1 MGLHKVPNVFPNM
14 FSLVPH
20 FYSIK
25 VERLFHLATRV
36 HFKKLICKLKVG
48 EPKKEHEDK
57 NVLGDDQLTLASFLG
72 SGPVLW
78 NQIARTTA

>member
-1 MGLHKVPNVFPNM
+1 MGSHQVPNM
-14 FSLVPH
+14 FPLAPH
-20 FYSIK
+20 FYPIK

-36 HFKKLICKLKVG
+36 HLKKLICKLKVG
-48 EPKKEHEDK
+48 EPKKEQEDQ
-57 NVLGDDQLTLASFLG
+57 NVLGDDRLMLASFLG